1 MKQRNR
7 ITVTQ
12 TQRLT
17 LTTGLAASISLLRA
31 DATGLTRYLEEQA
44 ALNPQI
50 VLHRVDAAPGE
61 WLPRWTQA
69 FATPAAADADH
80 VAAAGPSLMAHV
92 VAEIDRLMT
101 SPQDRRIALALAEAL
116 EPSGW
121 LGRSAAAI
129 ARDAGTT
136 VPMVEA
142 VLQRLQGIDPVGLFA
157 RSLAECLRLQA
168 ADAGVLDATLACMI
182 DHLDLL
188 ASGDIARLARLCTV
202 PEAEVLRRLRVIRG
216 FNPKPG
222 AQFGAGEA
230 ALREP
235 DLVARHGPN
244 GWAVAIN
251 RSAVPEVALSATVQ
265 KGAARTEARQLQ
277 RMVTARNTTL
287 LRVGQ
292 AILLRQM
299 AALDHGLGALVPLTL
314 ADVALDTDLHES
326 TISRVIA
333 GAAVDTPR
341 GTWWLRR
348 LFSNHLG
355 GGMSAAAL
363 RDRLVR
369 LIQIEDPAR
378 PLSDEVLAATLSD
391 TGAQIARRTIAK
403 YRTML
408 NIPPAHRRRKG
419 VT

>member
-1 MKQRNR
+1 MKQRSR
-7 ITVTQ
+7 MTVTQ
-12 TQRLT
+12 TQRMT

-31 DATGLTRYLEEQA
+31 DAAGLTRYLEEQA

-50 VLHRVDAAPGE
+50 VLHRIEPAPGE

-69 FATPAAADADH
+69 FAAPVADIDQ
-80 VAAAGPSLMAHV
+80 VVAAGPSLMAHV
-92 VAEIDRLMT
+92 VGQIDRLMT
-101 SPQDRRIALALAEAL
+101 TPQDRRTALALAEAL

-121 LGRSAAAI
+121 LGRPLTAV
-129 ARDAGTT
+129 ARDVGRPLAE
-136 VPMVEA
+136 VEG
-142 VLQRLQGIDPVGLFA
+142 VLYRLQRIEPVGLFA

-168 ADAGVLDATLACMI
+168 SDAGVMDTTLGCMI

-188 ASGDIARLARLCTV
+188 AAGDTVRLARMCAV
-202 PEAEVLRRLRVIRG
+202 AEADILRRLRVIRG

-222 AQFGAGEA
+222 AQFSNGEA

-235 DLVARHGPN
+235 DLVATQGAT
-244 GWAVAIN
+244 GWSVALN
-251 RSAVPEVALSATVQ
+251 RSAVPDVALTSAVQ
-265 KGAARTEARQLQ
+265 KGPARTDARALQ

-299 AALDHGLGALVPLTL
+299 AALDHGMAALVPLTL

-348 LFSNHLG
+348 LFSGNLG
-355 GGMSAAAL
+355 GGMSAAAM
-363 RDRLVR
+363 RERLGR
-369 LIQIEDPAR
+369 LIQTEDATH
-378 PLSDEVLAATLSD
+378 PLSDEALAVALSD
-391 TGAQIARRTIAK
+391 TGTQIARRTIAK

-408 NIPPAHRRRKG
+408 NIPPAHRRRKDG
-419 VT
+419 T